1 MADCPLALKRR
12 MDLRSPGK
20 AGHRPRALFLSP
32 VTRKIHPLSLVARS
46 QSTATSRQGRD
57 DSDDDDGGGGGVGS
71 DVSLL
76 LWQCGEP
83 DPKRVVC
90 CDFVPDLSENN
101 QRANR
106 PFPHSPESLQLV
118 SRDKLSQSRT
128 GLSLGDE
135 QRSLSRCPSTAGS
148 QQ

>member
-1 MADCPLALKRR
+1 MLTLKRR

-20 AGHRPRALFLSP
+20 AGHRPRAVFLSP
-32 VTRKIHPLSLVARS
+32 VTRKIHPLSLVA

-83 DPKRVVC
+83 NPKRVV
-90 CDFVPDLSENN
+90 L
-101 QRANR
+101 R
-106 PFPHSPESLQLV
+106 L
-118 SRDKLSQSRT
+118 
-128 GLSLGDE
+128 
-135 QRSLSRCPSTAGS
+135 CPGS
-148 QQ
+148 FRK